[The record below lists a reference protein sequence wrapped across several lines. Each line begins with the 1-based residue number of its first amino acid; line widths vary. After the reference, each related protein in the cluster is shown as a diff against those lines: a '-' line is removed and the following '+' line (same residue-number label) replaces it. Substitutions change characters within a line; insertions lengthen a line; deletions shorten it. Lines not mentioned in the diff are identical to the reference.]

1 MPLKI
6 DCYMSINCASE
17 DSLRENIKKAI
28 EDEGIEAEIKF
39 YRISEEEAQ
48 KLGLRG
54 SPSVLING
62 RDIQPTDVAGFS

>member
-1 MPLKI
+1 MPIKI
-6 DCYMSINCASE
+6 DCYLSPSCASE

-28 EDEGIEAEIKF
+28 EDEGIEAEVKF
-39 YRISEEEAQ
+39 YRISEEEAK

-62 RDIQPTDVAGFS
+62 RDIQPSDVTGFS

>member
-1 MPLKI
+1 MSVKI
-6 DCYMSINCASE
+6 DCYISLNCASE
-17 DSLRENIKKAI
+17 VPLRENIKKAI
-28 EDEGIEAEIKF
+28 EEEGIEAEVRF